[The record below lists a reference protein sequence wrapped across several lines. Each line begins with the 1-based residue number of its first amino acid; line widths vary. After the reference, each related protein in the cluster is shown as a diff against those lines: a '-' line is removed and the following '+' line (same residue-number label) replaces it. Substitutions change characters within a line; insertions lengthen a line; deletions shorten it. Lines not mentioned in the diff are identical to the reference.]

1 MNTWQSGNLG
11 DGIAA
16 YKPSM
21 QIQEVFTPLFVA
33 AGCPH
38 DMAVFSR
45 YDLDKNIVTAYFSP
59 SAYETARIFNATPC
73 EKPTSSDLALLIG
86 DVRCWQIFFPEK
98 GL

>member
-1 MNTWQSGNLG
+1 MNTWQSVELG

-21 QIQEVFTPLFVA
+21 QIQEIFTPLFVA

-45 YDLDKNIVTAYFSP
+45 YNLDRNIVTAYFSP
-59 SAYETARIFNATPC
+59 STYKTARIFNATPC
-73 EKPTSSDLALLIG
+73 EKPSRPDLSLLIG
-86 DVRCWQIFFPEK
+86 DVRCWQILFHEK